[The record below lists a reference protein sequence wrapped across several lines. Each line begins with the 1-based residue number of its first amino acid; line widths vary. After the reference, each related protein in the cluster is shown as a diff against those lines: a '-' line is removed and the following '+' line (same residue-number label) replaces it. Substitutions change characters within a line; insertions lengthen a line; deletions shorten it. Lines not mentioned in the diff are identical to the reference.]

1 MHLPD
6 FVVLHLLRHGKTSL
20 GTLGLVLKS
29 QFVDGSGS
37 LSFAEAT
44 EGSLRARAAYTAH
57 HGPQTSWSLDF
68 SPLYARS
75 YLSLTPANRGEQS
88 VDRYHQTSASLT
100 LGKPWSTP

>member
-68 SPLYARS
+68 SPLYAS
-75 YLSLTPANRGEQS
+75 EQGGAKRGQ
-88 VDRYHQTSASLT
+88 VPPNFCQLDA
-100 LGKPWSTP
+100 G